1 MHVQRT
7 PLRRGVCLGGL
18 YAKNPADRFA
28 RSYLRTTLEVEL
40 SFQPTLFFGRAEFH
54 VATNLPWAFDQA
66 SGMGCP
72 MTALISTNNADKAE
86 LSSGSCH
93 KTKEATHRTPG
104 KEAIHELSG

>member
-1 MHVQRT
+1 
-7 PLRRGVCLGGL
+7 
-18 YAKNPADRFA
+18 
-28 RSYLRTTLEVEL
+28 
-40 SFQPTLFFGRAEFH
+40 
-54 VATNLPWAFDQA
+54 
-66 SGMGCP
+66 